1 MVKEAMNEVMKL
13 RLWLSQLEEADGQV
27 HMSLRL
33 CLDKWQKLIEGLDRA
48 SSPTTGA
55 SEFRLEAVE
64 ALRDALEMESRAEH
78 ERRHIAEGI
87 GRLLWVTDRAS
98 QNKS

>member
-1 MVKEAMNEVMKL
+1 MMNEAMDEVRKL

-27 HMSLRL
+27 HVSLRL

-48 SSPTTGA
+48 LPPTSGA
-55 SEFRLEAVE
+55 SESRLEAIE

-78 ERRHIAEGI
+78 ERRHIAEGM
-87 GRLLWVTDRAS
+87 GRLLWKTDRAS